1 MAQKYKNK
9 SSLKNIPF
17 YSEEIE
23 NSEKKKKK
31 FSNVKF
37 LSELPFFSKESKEL
51 TNKQLSDALPFP
63 PKKSEKSRKVL
74 ENVLPFYETVGIL
87 RENMCIKV
95 MQKLVMLK

>member
-1 MAQKYKNK
+1 MKKLKTQKKRTKNLVML
-9 SSLKNIPF
+9 SSYLN
-17 YSEEIE
+17 YH
-23 NSEKKKKK
+23 
-31 FSNVKF
+31 
-37 LSELPFFSKESKEL
+37 FFSKESKEL

-63 PKKSEKSRKVL
+63 PKKSEKSRKLL

>member
-1 MAQKYKNK
+1 M
-9 SSLKNIPF
+9 
-17 YSEEIE
+17 
-23 NSEKKKKK
+23 
-31 FSNVKF
+31 
-37 LSELPFFSKESKEL
+37 

-87 RENMCIKV
+87 KENMYIKV